1 MVTWILDD
9 NQLIKSNQTSSFDL
23 NCENFANT
31 WEAEAGATLEVVEVQ
46 THFVAALLPPTSPP
60 ASSQSPADSMLV
72 DEDCL

>member
-9 NQLIKSNQTSSFDL
+9 NQLIKSGQISSFDL

-46 THFVAALLPPTSPP
+46 THFVAALLLPTSPP
-60 ASSQSPADSMLV
+60 ASSQSPADSHV
-72 DEDCL
+72 T